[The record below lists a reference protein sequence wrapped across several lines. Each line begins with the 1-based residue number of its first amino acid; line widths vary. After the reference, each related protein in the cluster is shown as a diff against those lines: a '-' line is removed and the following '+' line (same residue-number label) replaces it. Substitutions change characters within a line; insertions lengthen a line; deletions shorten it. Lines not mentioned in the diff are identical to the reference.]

1 MRLVSIASS
10 LSACSLIHR
19 HVAAN
24 MLEVGARVEVA
35 GKDVCGRVAYM
46 GTTTFSSGRWVGVV
60 LDEPK
65 GKNNGTVQGRTYFS
79 CADNHGIFVRQSQLK
94 LLDEPTDGTEATKPL
109 VTTTP
114 GPAAEPVAEPVA
126 QEQALTW
133 LLEPS
138 REVEALRAQVQDL
151 QEKLDTM
158 MHKRQ
163 ELKAQLRDYERT
175 RLQVQQLLEFKAKIG
190 ESQAELQRQL
200 AQARREAQEAHEER
214 ERHAEEVV
222 DLADTI
228 EMATV
233 EKEMAEE
240 KLEQLQQEV
249 DHWKEK
255 YEMLELD
262 HKILTSEL
270 STGEPNSYRERQL
283 EQENEKMREALVR
296 LRDLTTQ
303 LKHEKQQLKRELDQ
317 RCDEVVELTRMK
329 QALEERQQQTECTVA
344 ELQEQLDMALG
355 AEQMVEHLTEK
366 NLDLEEVLR
375 DLREELNDYEK
386 LHDLNEQLQEQ
397 ARETELELREELS
410 QAQVRAA
417 DAQRRVEAAH
427 EALADCEQTVAKYRA
442 LVAQL
447 REQTLGLEQQL
458 QAEPAQ
464 LAPPAEVS
472 GLALRLAQSK
482 AHTRAIDLELRRL
495 EVAQANRHVEYLSAF
510 LTEGFLAHEHDG
522 VLMVLLVSRVAAKC
536 DILASQLQQRHA
548 TPPGPTSETSEA
560 IQFAHAG
567 LTRFLLC
574 RLQGLL
580 HQYGTALETCSVE
593 LFTKTATL
601 YPEMLVHEKLVD
613 LYLQLLRKDELDEN
627 IPLGHLERA
636 LSYFESLYAVH
647 LSGELRDDGQLLA
660 DGLRCLGLACE
671 AVQCALGWVRRLLSS
686 DAGDLAALLDAALA
700 SAAEALQGTRKLRRR
715 LPTDDAP
722 VALSGPAREQLE
734 ANVRSLGQVLQAA
747 CSLQRAVAARAEQ
760 DAPLPADKLKELAH
774 EATDRVYGK
783 EDQGPDCLRDAL
795 AGVAASLDSIGDAL
809 QPLKDAPPKPPAP
822 LHLRAQASRQQ
833 ARDLQA
839 LRAKLEAREAD
850 IVALKTALKIKSE
863 EYSEMHVRKDM
874 AEKKLGMLTR
884 DSDDRADKVQRQ
896 LDETKMLLLRKEKEF
911 EESMDHLQA
920 DIDALEAERG
930 ELKDK
935 LKAFSKKTLY
945 KGLSETVGL
954 PASASWPQLQDVKA
968 ALRQVQRERSTL
980 GQERLARLVGSL
992 RPLGGR
998 RKEQQRQVCTKAG
1011 RAITQAVSLCVEARV
1026 VDLIRKP
1033 EVPWGPLLQAC
1044 LLLQD
1049 SKQELTAVRAA
1060 TVGRVASRWRAFPH
1074 PAVVRLLQA

>member
-1 MRLVSIASS
+1 
-10 LSACSLIHR
+10 
-19 HVAAN
+19 

-35 GKDVCGRVAYM
+35 GKDVCGRVAYI

-60 LDEPK
+60 LDESK

-79 CADNHGIFVRQSQLK
+79 CADGHGIFVRQSQLK
-94 LLDEPTDGTEATKPL
+94 LLDEPRDATEATKPL
-109 VTTTP
+109 ATTTP
-114 GPAAEPVAEPVA
+114 GPVAEPVA
-126 QEQALTW
+126 QEQPEALTRTW
-133 LLEPS
+133 VMEEAETKFTNK
-138 REVEALRAQVQDL
+138 EVESLKAQVQDL

-158 MHKRQ
+158 MQKRL
-163 ELKAQLRDYERT
+163 ELKAQLRDYDCT
-175 RLQVQQLLEFKAKIG
+175 RLQVQQLLEFKAKIT
-190 ESQAELQRQL
+190 ESQAELQKQL
-200 AQARREAQEAHEER
+200 AQARREAQEAHDER

-222 DLADTI
+222 DLADSI

-240 KLEQLQQEV
+240 KMEQLQQEV

-303 LKHEKQQLKRELDQ
+303 LKHEKQLLKRELDQ
-317 RCDEVVELTRMK
+317 RCNEVVELTRMK
-329 QALEERQQQTECTVA
+329 QALEERHQEVECTVA
-344 ELQEQLDMALG
+344 ELQEQLDMALA
-355 AEQMVEHLTEK
+355 AEKMVEYLTEK
-366 NLDLEEVLR
+366 NLDLEEKLR
-375 DLREELNDYEK
+375 DLHEAVDDYEK

-397 ARETELELREELS
+397 ARETELELREELD
-410 QAQVRAA
+410 QAQVRAS

-427 EALADCEQTVAKYRA
+427 EALADCEQMVAKYRA

-447 REQTLGLEQQL
+447 REQAFGLEQQL
-458 QAEPAQ
+458 HAEPTQ
-464 LAPPAEVS
+464 VAPPAEVS
-472 GLALRLAQSK
+472 GLALRLAQGK

-536 DILASQLQQRHA
+536 DILASQLQQRHS
-548 TPPGPTSETSEA
+548 TQPGPTAETSEA

-580 HQYGTALETCSVE
+580 RQYGAALETCSVE

-627 IPLGHLERA
+627 VPLVNLERA
-636 LSYFESLYAVH
+636 LSYFQTLYAVH
-647 LSGELRDDGQLLA
+647 LSGEVQDDRQLLG
-660 DGLRCLGLACE
+660 DGLRCLAIACE
-671 AVQCALGWVRRLLSS
+671 AVQCALSFVRRLLGS

-700 SAAEALQGTRKLRRR
+700 SSSDALRGTRKLRCR
-715 LPTDDAP
+715 LPTDDSY
-722 VALSGPAREQLE
+722 VALSPEAREQLE

-747 CSLQRAVAARAEQ
+747 CALQRAVAARAVQE
-760 DAPLPADKLKELAH
+760 APLPADKLKELAH

-783 EDQGPDCLRDAL
+783 EDQGPDCLREAL
-795 AGVAASLDSIGDAL
+795 ATVAASLDPIGDGV
-809 QPLKDAPPKPPAP
+809 QPQDNVPPRPPAP
-822 LHLRAQASRQQ
+822 LQLRAQASRQQ
-833 ARDLQA
+833 ARDLEVV
-839 LRAKLEAREAD
+839 RAKLEAREAD
-850 IVALKTALKIKSE
+850 IKALKKALKIKSE

-954 PASASWPQLQDVKA
+954 PVNASWPQLQDVKA
-968 ALRQVQRERSTL
+968 ALRYVHQERSKL
-980 GQERLARLVGSL
+980 EKDRLARLLGSL
-992 RPLGGR
+992 RPLVLSGR
-998 RKEQQRQVCTKAG
+998 PEEQQRRACSKAG
-1011 RAITQAVSLCVEARV
+1011 HATSQAVSLCVKARV
-1026 VDLIRKP
+1026 VDLSQKP
-1033 EVPWGPLLQAC
+1033 QPELLRWPMVEAWRG
-1044 LLLQD
+1044 LEE
-1049 SKQELTAVRAA
+1049 SRQELVAIRAA
-1060 TVGRVASRWRAFPH
+1060 TVARVGSRWRAFPN
-1074 PAVVRLLQA
+1074 PSMVRLLQA